1 MDAKSKANF
10 INSVAAGQSVPCPKC
25 GRENK
30 AGSKFCVSCGT
41 PLAAAAPADNAPVSK
56 PASEPAKPAEPA
68 KAEKPAESATPFQP
82 VKPSEPAKPPV
93 QAAASS
99 AQPQNAASSA
109 SPFKSVESAPEKKA
123 DATQKTVTPRK
134 PVKPEKKA
142 VHYVEPSNAF
152 AQGLPSWSLEPP
164 MVMVRRH

>member
-10 INSVAAGQSVPCPKC
+10 INSVAAGQSIPCPKC

-30 AGSKFCVSCGT
+30 ASSKFCVSCGT
-41 PLAAAAPADNAPVSK
+41 PLSAAAPTDNAPVSQ
-56 PASEPAKPAEPA
+56 PTSEPAKPAEPV

-82 VKPSEPAKPPV
+82 VKPAQPAKPPV
-93 QAAASS
+93 QTVAPS
-99 AQPQNAASSA
+99 AQPQAASSA

-123 DATQKTVTPRK
+123 DAPQK

-152 AQGLPSWSLEPP
+152 AQGLPSWSLEPL